1 MPRRC
6 ARRLGVEDTSGRLA
20 ERSSGRWMTRC
31 RWSWPPPR
39 RRSLPPRP
47 NASGLAQFPTGV
59 LNVNKA
65 AGETSFSVVS
75 RLRRLAGAHRV
86 GHAGT
91 LDPLAT
97 GVLPI
102 LFESATRLAEFA
114 LKQPK
119 TYVAPIQFG
128 VVTQPDD

>member
-91 LDPLAT
+91 RDPPPT

-102 LFESATRLAEFA
+102 FFQSPTRLPPF
-114 LKQPK
+114 PPPPPPPPHPP
-119 TYVAPIQFG
+119 THFP
-128 VVTQPDD
+128 